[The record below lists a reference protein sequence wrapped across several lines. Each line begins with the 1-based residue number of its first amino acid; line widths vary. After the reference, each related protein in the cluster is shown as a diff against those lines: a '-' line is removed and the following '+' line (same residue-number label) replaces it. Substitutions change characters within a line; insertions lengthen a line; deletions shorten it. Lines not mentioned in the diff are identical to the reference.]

1 MARQIVGGRIGLI
14 LVTFALLGSTCPHRR
29 PAKLADVL
37 IDAHQENRSIPLLS
51 SQYPELDL
59 AGAYRVQKA
68 YVLKR
73 LEGDQIAGFK
83 AGLTSRGSQQRFGV
97 DSPLGGVLLSSGRHS
112 DEAMIDG
119 AMFQQPMIETEI
131 GFVLGQA
138 ITRPLGEVPELHEK
152 IRAVAP
158 VIELPDLGFADME
171 HLKAVDIVAANVSA
185 FQFIVGRKRGLEG
198 MDLNNINAVL
208 RLEGEEVNRGEGR
221 DAMGDQ
227 WRAALWLVNT
237 MVELGWRMEPGQIII
252 TGALGNMIPGKP
264 GAYVADFGALGQIS
278 FVIE

>member
-1 MARQIVGGRIGLI
+1 
-14 LVTFALLGSTCPHRR
+14 
-29 PAKLADVL
+29 
-37 IDAHQENRSIPLLS
+37 
-51 SQYPELDL
+51 
-59 AGAYRVQKA
+59 
-68 YVLKR
+68 
-73 LEGDQIAGFK
+73 
-83 AGLTSRGSQQRFGV
+83 
-97 DSPLGGVLLSSGRHS
+97 
-112 DEAMIDG
+112 MIDG